1 MRIINTIFLIL
12 TFSVF
17 CAQAQQQPSSGKAAQ
32 QIFVYGG
39 DIELKFV
46 EYVKDL
52 CGKPQP
58 RICYLPTASGDD
70 ARNIQ
75 YWEYICRELG
85 IEPHVLRVWIDSDSQ
100 AQSFEDILLSMDAIV
115 VGGGNTLNM
124 LGIWHYQEIDKIL
137 KKALEKGIILSGGS
151 AGSIC
156 WFKSGVSDSR
166 PVHLSVV
173 DGLGFLPYTN
183 CPHYNISRKK
193 ELYDSLIIKGE
204 LAAGYACDEHAGI
217 LFTDRKVTE
226 AVSSNHQG
234 HSYFV
239 CRQKGKVNAAPLA
252 SRILLRK
259 NALGVDAYHKE
270 VIQKEIKN
278 FSDMPSSMRTPLEAF
293 VTVQKL
299 FAEGKFSEYHKY
311 AASSIQKRVR
321 DLEDKSVTP
330 SNKESQLSAKI
341 LAIFISDDVAAIM
354 SKGKADFYSL
364 WFFVKEQE
372 EWKCS
377 GEDIGGA
384 SPEDAEISFREKAS
398 RFKLN

>member
-1 MRIINTIFLIL
+1 MRAINLILFIL
-12 TFSVF
+12 TFLGFGV
-17 CAQAQQQPSSGKAAQ
+17 QAQQRNPSGKASQ
-32 QIFVYGG
+32 RIFIYGG
-39 DIELKFV
+39 DIELKFI

-52 CGKPQP
+52 SGKPQP

-70 ARNIQ
+70 VRNIQ

-100 AQSFEDILLSMDAIV
+100 TQSFEDLLLSMDAVV

-124 LGIWHYQEIDKIL
+124 LGIWRYQEIDRIL

-156 WFKSGVSDSR
+156 WFKSGISDSR

-173 DGLGFLPYTN
+173 DGLGFLPYTH
-183 CPHYNISRKK
+183 CPHYNVLRKK
-193 ELYDSLIIKGE
+193 ELYDSLISKGE
-204 LAAGYACDEHAGI
+204 LAAGYACDEHSGI
-217 LFTDRKVTE
+217 LFTDCKVTE

-234 HSYFV
+234 GSYFV
-239 CRQKGKVNAAPLA
+239 SRQKGKVNTIPLK
-252 SRILLRK
+252 SRILMRK
-259 NALGVDAYHKE
+259 GALSADAYQKE
-270 VIQKEIKN
+270 VIQKEIKD
-278 FSDMPSSMRTPLEAF
+278 FVDVSSSLRTPLEAF

-299 FAEGKFSEYHKY
+299 FANGKFSEYHKY
-311 AASSIQKRVR
+311 AASSILNRVK
-321 DLEDKSVTP
+321 EMKDKSITP
-330 SNKESQLSAKI
+330 SDKDSRLSAKI
-341 LAIFISDDVAAIM
+341 LAILVYGDFAAVV

-364 WFFVKEQE
+364 WYFFKEQG
-372 EWKCS
+372 EWKCG

-384 SPEDAEISFREKAS
+384 SPEDAEMSFREKAP